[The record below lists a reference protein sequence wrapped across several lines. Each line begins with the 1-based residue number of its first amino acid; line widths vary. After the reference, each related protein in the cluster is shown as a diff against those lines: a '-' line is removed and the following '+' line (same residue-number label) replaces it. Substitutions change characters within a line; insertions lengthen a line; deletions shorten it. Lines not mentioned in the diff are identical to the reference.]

1 MITAFLRNFCASLAA
16 LAVFFVAFP
25 LALMF
30 AAAAFVASLGGDGES
45 SGGVLVLD
53 LSEGV
58 AETSPA
64 KSAMKIRGGFFKR
77 PPESLFDI
85 CSKIRAAAS
94 DPSIEAILVRGS
106 FADSDSGGSLAQA
119 SEMRAGL
126 GGFSKSGKPV
136 YAYLENP
143 TFADYYLASAAGS
156 VFMNPFGTMEFKGLS
171 ARSPFFGAAL
181 RKYGIGVA
189 LVKSGEFK
197 SAGEIF
203 TEEKMSASQKSHLAG
218 VLESVWD
225 GCARQIAQSRKLP
238 AARLEKIAREY
249 AVFPASDAEKL
260 GLVDG
265 LLYGGELAD
274 FLSQKHGK
282 TGGTFRNL
290 PMRGYSPKAKSGA
303 DKIAIVSIEGAI
315 SETSSRGRAGA
326 EKISRTLRA
335 LGDDASVKAVVLRM
349 DSPGGSAFAS
359 ESIRREV
366 EELSKK
372 AKVVSSFGA
381 TAASGAY
388 WIATASE
395 KIFADPATVTGSIG
409 VFSVAF
415 SVEKIAAD
423 HGVFFDGVKTAPF
436 ADFMSATRGADRAD
450 LEKLKSLCDG
460 IYERFVELVSKSRGM
475 ALEEARKIADGKI
488 YDGARA
494 VELGLC
500 DALGGVE
507 DAVAEAAR
515 LAGCESYSVI
525 RAPLRDP
532 IGEFFSDGADRSASS
547 KLSAEFNA
555 IFGRASSFAEELIEN
570 FNRSNSQKI
579 YLLDL
584 ANAFGE

>member
-16 LAVFFVAFP
+16 LAVFFVALP

-30 AAAAFVASLGGDGES
+30 AVAAFVASLGGDGES

-64 KSAMKIRGGFFKR
+64 KSAMKIRGNFFKR

-143 TFADYYLASAAGS
+143 TFADYYLASAADS

-218 VLESVWD
+218 VLESVWG
-225 GCARQIAQSRKLP
+225 GCAWQIAQSRKLP

-274 FLSQKHGK
+274 FLSQRHGK

-326 EKISRTLRA
+326 EKFRVLCARWATTL
-335 LGDDASVKAVVLRM
+335 
-349 DSPGGSAFAS
+349 P
-359 ESIRREV
+359 
-366 EELSKK
+366 
-372 AKVVSSFGA
+372 
-381 TAASGAY
+381 
-388 WIATASE
+388 
-395 KIFADPATVTGSIG
+395 
-409 VFSVAF
+409 
-415 SVEKIAAD
+415 
-423 HGVFFDGVKTAPF
+423 
-436 ADFMSATRGADRAD
+436 
-450 LEKLKSLCDG
+450 
-460 IYERFVELVSKSRGM
+460 
-475 ALEEARKIADGKI
+475 
-488 YDGARA
+488 
-494 VELGLC
+494 
-500 DALGGVE
+500 
-507 DAVAEAAR
+507 
-515 LAGCESYSVI
+515 
-525 RAPLRDP
+525 
-532 IGEFFSDGADRSASS
+532 
-547 KLSAEFNA
+547 
-555 IFGRASSFAEELIEN
+555 
-570 FNRSNSQKI
+570 
-579 YLLDL
+579 
-584 ANAFGE
+584 

>member
-1 MITAFLRNFCASLAA
+1 MIAFLRNFCASLAA
-16 LAVFFVAFP
+16 LAVFFVALP
-25 LALMF
+25 LALLF
-30 AAAAFVASLGGDGES
+30 AVAVFVAALGQGERPP
-45 SGGVLVLD
+45 GGVLVLD
-53 LSEGV
+53 LSDGV

-64 KSAMKIRGGFFKR
+64 KSSVKIRGGFFKR
-77 PPESLFDI
+77 PPESVLDI
-85 CSKIRAAAS
+85 CSKIRAAAA
-94 DPSIEAILVRGS
+94 DPSVEAVLVRGS
-106 FADSDSGGSLAQA
+106 FADSCSGGSLAQA
-119 SEMRAGL
+119 SEIRAGL
-126 GGFSKSGKPV
+126 AGFSKSGKPV

-143 TFADYYLASAAGS
+143 TFADYYLASAADS

-171 ARSPFFGAAL
+171 ASTPFFGAAL

-203 TEEKMSASQKSHLAG
+203 TGEKMAAPQKAHLAG
-218 VLESVWD
+218 VLESVWG
-225 GCARQIAQSRKLP
+225 GCARQIADSRKLSSE
-238 AARLEKIAREY
+238 RLEKIARED
-249 AVFPASDAEKL
+249 AVFPASAAEKF
-260 GLVDG
+260 GFADG
-265 LLYGGELAD
+265 LLYRDGLEDL
-274 FLSQKHGK
+274 LSKKHGRA
-282 TGGTFRNL
+282 GGTFRHT
-290 PMRGYSPKAKSGA
+290 PMRAYSPRTKGGA
-303 DKIAIVSIEGAI
+303 DKIAVVSIEGEI
-315 SETSSRGRAGA
+315 GETSSRGRAGA
-326 EKISRTLRA
+326 EKISRILRE
-335 LGDDASVKAVVLRM
+335 LGEDRSVKAVVLRI
-349 DSPGGSAFAS
+349 DSPGGRAFSS
-359 ESIRREV
+359 ESIRREA
-366 EELSKK
+366 EALSKK

-423 HGVFFDGVKTAPF
+423 YGVFFDGVKTAPF
-436 ADFMSATRGADRAD
+436 ADFMSATRGADPAE
-450 LEKLKSLCDG
+450 LAKLKSLCDMV
-460 IYERFVELVSKSRGM
+460 YERFVELVSKSRGM
-475 ALEEARKIADGKI
+475 SPEEARRIADGKI

-525 RAPLRDP
+525 RRPLRDP
-532 IGEFFSDGADRSASS
+532 IGEFFSEGADYAPSS
-547 KLSAEFNA
+547 KFSAEFKA
-555 IFGRASSFAEELIEN
+555 IFGKASNFAEDLVET
-570 FNRSNSQKI
+570 FGQQSAPKI